1 MFYQK
6 NIKQTTFKESKLEQ
20 KSKYFVQVI
29 IKYRTTSK
37 DLADINQIPL
47 SEINGRKMLN
57 LQTLE
62 IIKFQGMN
70 KLI

>member
-6 NIKQTTFKESKLEQ
+6 NIKQITFKESKLEQ

-37 DLADINQIPL
+37 DLVDINQIPL

-62 IIKFQGMN
+62 IIKFQVMN